1 MVEILNPEGSFPC
14 LLVCDHA
21 SAHIPPEYSSLGLQ
35 QGWESQH
42 IALDIG
48 IERVVR
54 HLSSQLDAPAVLACH
69 SRLLLDTNRWIADAQ
84 SIPEI
89 SDGVIIPGNCN
100 VGDAERQDR
109 QERYFWPFHTA
120 IAEQVNRLRARHD
133 KPTFFALH
141 SCTRQLMQGSPRF
154 MDGGTIWHEDRH
166 FAQVIAKHLQ
176 DAFGLTISDNEPY
189 SGIGGGAF
197 TLDYHTW
204 DTGIASCGFEI
215 VNDLISTDAEQDQWA
230 ERLAYAL
237 RATCWQ
243 QGFSLID
250 KI

>member
-1 MVEILNPEGSFPC
+1 MVEIVNPEGSFPC

-21 SAHIPPEYSSLGLQ
+21 SAYIPPEYGALGLPH
-35 QGWESQH
+35 GWESQH

-54 HLSSQLDAPAVLACH
+54 DLSSQLDAPAVLACH

-84 SIPEI
+84 SVPEV
-89 SDGVIIPGNCN
+89 SDGVVIPGNRN
-100 VGDAERQDR
+100 LNDAERQDR

-120 IAEQVNRLRARHD
+120 IAEQIDRLRARHD

-141 SCTRQLMQGSPRF
+141 SCTRQLMQGSARS
-154 MDGGTIWHEDRH
+154 MDGGTIWHEDSQ
-166 FAQVIAKHLQ
+166 FARAIAKNLQ
-176 DAFGLTISDNEPY
+176 DTFGLTITDNEPY

-204 DTGIASCGFEI
+204 ATGIASCGFEI
-215 VNDLISTDAEQDQWA
+215 VNDLISTNAEQCHWA
-230 ERLAYAL
+230 ERLAFVLKA
-237 RATCWQ
+237 A
-243 QGFSLID
+243 S
-250 KI
+250 K